1 MSEMRAVLILAAL
14 IASVSQAPAA
24 TLDRVRA
31 TGTFTIAYRADA
43 KPYSYRD
50 ARGQPA
56 GYIVELCR
64 EVAAAVRQEVGGN
77 INVSFVVAPA
87 DRRFE
92 TVRDGKADILCDPS
106 TVTLSRRKIVDFSLP
121 TFMDGAGVLSRD
133 AKPVD
138 KIEDLKGRRVG
149 VLTGTT
155 TEQVLRTGLA
165 ELQVNAEVTAVHD
178 HRQGINLLTSD
189 QIDAYFGDRAILNAF
204 VLQDPL
210 PGFHV
215 AKRYFSLETYALA
228 LPRDDSAFRL
238 LVDTT
243 LARLY
248 RTGKIRALLAKT
260 FGRLPPDELLDTLIL
275 MNSLPD

>member
-1 MSEMRAVLILAAL
+1 
-14 IASVSQAPAA
+14 
-24 TLDRVRA
+24 
-31 TGTFTIAYRADA
+31 
-43 KPYSYRD
+43 
-50 ARGQPA
+50 
-56 GYIVELCR
+56 
-64 EVAAAVRQEVGGN
+64 
-77 INVSFVVAPA
+77 
-87 DRRFE
+87 
-92 TVRDGKADILCDPS
+92 
-106 TVTLSRRKIVDFSLP
+106 VTLARRELVDFSLP
-121 TFMDGAGVLSRD
+121 TFLDGAGVLSRE

-138 KIEDLKGRRVG
+138 RFENLQGKRVG
-149 VLTGTT
+149 VLAGTT
-155 TEQVLRTGLA
+155 TERVLRSGLA
-165 ELQVNAEVTAVHD
+165 DLQITAEIFTVRD
-178 HRQGINLLTSD
+178 HREGIALLTGD
-189 QIDAYFGDRAILNAF
+189 RIDAYFGDRAILNAF
-204 VLQDPL
+204 VVQDPL